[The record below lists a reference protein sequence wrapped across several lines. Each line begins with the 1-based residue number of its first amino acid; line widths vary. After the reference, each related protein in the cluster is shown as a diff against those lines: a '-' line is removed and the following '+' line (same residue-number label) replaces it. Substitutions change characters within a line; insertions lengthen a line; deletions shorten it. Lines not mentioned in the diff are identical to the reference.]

1 MLSHASVGKI
11 GIWLRCKGQVKKL
24 VLWKRPGLKIRQIAK
39 QAGQSRDPAEL
50 TRSVGSTANHCWRL
64 WEFLCEG
71 GARAGQSTPAVTG
84 VDWDIVF
91 LRNLLNDNQ
100 LDLLRKV
107 FSKGTSLEFSLG
119 ILTKF
124 IQWRNLHLYLMQKL
138 YNHRAKTSVTSL
150 FDHQNIFVVYFNP
163 HIMLE
168 KIRKKLRWLC

>member
-1 MLSHASVGKI
+1 MYCEKQDSKDELILIPKWLNHIYLRISMGLLLRGQCFHGFQSAEI
-11 GIWLRCKGQVKKL
+11 RIWLRWKGQVKTS
-24 VLWKRPGLKIRQIAK
+24 VLWKRLGLKIRQITK

-107 FSKGTSLEFSLG
+107 ISQGTSLEVFLG

-138 YNHRAKTSVTSL
+138 YNL
-150 FDHQNIFVVYFNP
+150 
-163 HIMLE
+163 
-168 KIRKKLRWLC
+168 